1 MVVDHSSIMD
11 VIAAKELSN
20 IPDQTADS
28 ILESFIAGCKKFDI
42 YELAAKYGNLLS
54 AIDLEEISIQTNI
67 DIPDNSPPAP
77 GNDGDDDSTDIGDNT
92 EANLNEGGEGSG
104 IYNAPP
110 VTQHNFEFKMA
121 TGGQI
126 NTKKVL
132 SKLISEENYFKHL
145 EENEEF
151 VYNSLKRQ
159 LKYFHPAFHA
169 MTPEG
174 LNNRLTFLLQCTRP
188 GRTIPTE
195 TEDGVSSVDADNTA
209 FGAPPICVLRI
220 GDFYHTKIAIDSVSF
235 SYEPLI
241 FDLNPEGIGVQPM
254 IANVSMNF
262 KYIGGQGLEK
272 PVSDLQN
279 ALSNNFFANT
289 EVYNENA
296 VATEKTT
303 DISETEAGQGAILD
317 ALTQRNTQLVQEMN
331 SNLAD
336 LQGNSAG
343 GQGTN

>member
-1 MVVDHSSIMD
+1 
-11 VIAAKELSN
+11 
-20 IPDQTADS
+20 
-28 ILESFIAGCKKFDI
+28 
-42 YELAAKYGNLLS
+42 
-54 AIDLEEISIQTNI
+54 
-67 DIPDNSPPAP
+67 
-77 GNDGDDDSTDIGDNT
+77 
-92 EANLNEGGEGSG
+92 
-104 IYNAPP
+104 
-110 VTQHNFEFKMA
+110 
-121 TGGQI
+121 
-126 NTKKVL
+126 
-132 SKLISEENYFKHL
+132 
-145 EENEEF
+145 
-151 VYNSLKRQ
+151 
-159 LKYFHPAFHA
+159 
-169 MTPEG
+169 
-174 LNNRLTFLLQCTRP
+174 
-188 GRTIPTE
+188 
-195 TEDGVSSVDADNTA
+195 
-209 FGAPPICVLRI
+209 
-220 GDFYHTKIAIDSVSF
+220 
-235 SYEPLI
+235 
-241 FDLNPEGIGVQPM
+241 M